1 MVQKRNKPTR
11 EKVSSTRKKAYSLS
25 ASDLKHFRELLLEKR
40 KEILNSVSEMA
51 DEALNSTHETGDLS
65 NMPIHMADLG
75 SDNFEQDLT
84 VGLMGNERKLI
95 SEIDEALER
104 IEKKTFGICL
114 GTGKPISR
122 ARLEAQ
128 PWAKYSIEYA
138 QKLEKGLEFEQ
149 KNN

>member
-1 MVQKRNKPTR
+1 MVQKRNKTTR

-40 KEILNSVSEMA
+40 KEILANVSEMS

-75 SDNFEQDLT
+75 TDNFEQDLA
-84 VGLMGNERKLI
+84 VGLMGNERKLLN
-95 SEIDEALER
+95 EIDEALER
-104 IEKKTFGICL
+104 IEKKTYGICL

-128 PWAKYSIEYA
+128 PWAKYSVEYA
-138 QKLEKGLEFEQ
+138 EKLEKGLVSEQ
-149 KNN
+149 NN

>member
-1 MVQKRNKPTR
+1 MVQKRNKTTR

-40 KEILNSVSEMA
+40 RELLKNVSEMA

-75 SDNFEQDLT
+75 TDNFEQDLA
-84 VGLMGNERKLI
+84 VGLMGSERKLL
-95 SEIDEALER
+95 SEIDEALDR
-104 IEKKTFGICL
+104 IEKKTYGVCL

-122 ARLEAQ
+122 ARLDAQ
-128 PWAKYSIEYA
+128 PWAKYSVEYA
-138 QKLEKGLEFEQ
+138 EKLEKGLVTEQ
-149 KNN
+149 NN